1 MNFYLFAASAR
12 LSKIL
17 MDRNMTLNEL
27 VEHRERGSSHVH
39 LADIFHNASK
49 EPNPPEPFLSKS
61 SIEPISKETYPLR
74 ALLDANHHD
83 PLTRVTTLE
92 PNPSQTQYIPVVLN
106 FGNNVNE
113 NGENMGIM
121 SLFNK
126 LASDANTE
134 NSTLNEDSQGTPYVS
149 TVTSDDTTLKDETT
163 RESRVLT
170 SDNDNLSQDVVA
182 WKTLYELMRKNN
194 KTTSSSN
201 PELPQAAEGNKYS
214 DYLYSK
220 YIKPTFIK
228 VNLKLYE
235 NLQNCIDGYYAKL
248 YKNRIH
254 KHLQSYTEL
263 DDWIAS

>member
-1 MNFYLFAASAR
+1 
-12 LSKIL
+12 
-17 MDRNMTLNEL
+17 MTLNEL

-83 PLTRVTTLE
+83 PLMRVTTLE
-92 PNPSQTQYIPVVLN
+92 PNSPQTEYIPVVLN

-121 SLFNK
+121 SLFTK
-126 LASDANTE
+126 LAGKDDTE
-134 NSTLNEDSQGTPYVS
+134 NSTLYEDSEGTPYLS
-149 TVTSDDTTLKDETT
+149 TVTSVDTTLKDETT

-170 SDNDNLSQDVVA
+170 SDNDNLNKDVVA

-194 KTTSSSN
+194 QYTSTSN
-201 PELPQAAEGNKYS
+201 PELPKAAEGNIFTIINIVYS
-214 DYLYSK
+214 MPL
-220 YIKPTFIK
+220 
-228 VNLKLYE
+228 
-235 NLQNCIDGYYAKL
+235 
-248 YKNRIH
+248 
-254 KHLQSYTEL
+254 
-263 DDWIAS
+263 